1 MKREEGFN
9 PFEVVVEITPDRTLV
24 ATIDSTLD
32 GETSWEVFED
42 EIDLL
47 YEAVSRVR
55 RAMKT
60 IAMTGYNDVPVRSHP
75 DTGTEQPDSEPP
87 ADDALA
93 LLRLVASG
101 PQPQQQ
107 HELFLPSPSD
117 DDEDSLDAE
126 EG

>member
-1 MKREEGFN
+1 MKREEGFS
-9 PFEVVVEITPDRTLV
+9 PFEVVIEITPDRTLV

-55 RAMKT
+55 RAMKA
-60 IAMTGYNDVPVRSHP
+60 IARTGYNDVALRSRP
-75 DTGTEQPDSEPP
+75 DTDSEQPDSELPD
-87 ADDALA
+87 DDALA
-93 LLRLVASG
+93 PLRLVASALQQQ
-101 PQPQQQ
+101 PQP
-107 HELFLPSPSD
+107 ELFLPSPSD
-117 DDEDSLDAE
+117 DEEDLSDAE

>member
-1 MKREEGFN
+1 MRREEGFT
-9 PFEVVVEITPDRTLV
+9 PFEVVIEITPDRTLV

-75 DTGTEQPDSEPP
+75 DTGTEQPDSELP
-87 ADDALA
+87 ADDAPALQRLA
-93 LLRLVASG
+93 ASG
-101 PQPQQQ
+101 LLPEPPL
-107 HELFLPSPSD
+107 ELFLPSPSD
-117 DDEDSLDAE
+117 DAEDSLASE
-126 EG
+126 ED

>member
-1 MKREEGFN
+1 MKREEGFK
-9 PFEVVVEITPDRTLV
+9 PFEVVIEITPDRTLV
-24 ATIDSTLD
+24 ATIDSTFD

-55 RAMKT
+55 RAMK
-60 IAMTGYNDVPVRSHP
+60 ALARTGYHDVPVRTHP
-75 DTGTEQPDSEPP
+75 DTDSEQPDSEPP

-93 LLRLVASG
+93 PLRLVASAL
-101 PQPQQQ
+101 QPEQP

-117 DDEDSLDAE
+117 DDEDSSDAE